1 MQISTKQFFA
11 SQLASM
17 ADSQSKIG
25 RLQQEISTGKK
36 LLQPSDDPSAYAK
49 VSALK
54 QSEASS
60 IQYDRNISVA
70 KQRLSQEENALSEAC
85 NAAIRLRELSIAGAS
100 DTYGPSD
107 RQTIATEMRQ
117 VSEQLASVA
126 NITDSNGDYLFSGFQ
141 SKVKPFVLDEHGV
154 IQFNGDSG
162 RREIEIAKGVRTA
175 SSSSGAEIF
184 MQVRLPNGQKSESI
198 FDIVKDAADALE
210 AGESSKDYVDKMK
223 AALNHFT
230 VYQTIAGSRL
240 QKVESVQQLGEN
252 SVASGKI
259 MRAGMEDANI
269 EQLATDMQHSLLL
282 LNASQTTFSRIS
294 QLSLFNYMK

>member
-1 MQISTKQFFA
+1 MQISTKQFYA

-17 ADSQSKIG
+17 AESQSKIG

-36 LLQPSDDPSAYAK
+36 LMQPSDDPSAYAK

-54 QSEASS
+54 QTEAEFG
-60 IQYDRNISVA
+60 QYDRNIAVA
-70 KQRLSQEENALSEAC
+70 KQRLSQEENALAEAC
-85 NAAIRLRELSIAGAS
+85 NAAIRLRELAIAGAS
-100 DTYGPSD
+100 DTYGLSD

-117 VSEQLASVA
+117 LSEQLASIA

-141 SKVKPFVLDEHGV
+141 ASIKPFILDDQGV

-175 SSSSGAEIF
+175 SSSSGSEIF
-184 MQVRLPNGQKSESI
+184 MQVRLPEGQNKRSI
-198 FDIVKDAADALE
+198 FDIVKGAADALA
-210 AGESSKDYVDKMK
+210 AGESSKDYVDQMK
-223 AALNHFT
+223 ATLDHFT

-240 QKVESVQQLGEN
+240 QKVESVEQLGSN
-252 SVASGKI
+252 SVASSKI